1 MAKSNKKHIGK
12 ALLNVK
18 KRKGSVLFLVV
29 AIMSVMVIL
38 ASALYYSLS
47 TARRQVEVKYESQ
60 QAYQSAL
67 ALNDLVVNFINIKND
82 DAFVQAII
90 DLNQNESLVTKSD
103 DGSGFSELAGGLGN
117 YKVTVN
123 KVKGDAKDEI
133 HVLEIEVS
141 IDVNGENSTISTIGE
156 FKVKSKPYN
165 FDRFFT
171 STGYAP
177 NDVIFKNMKNTGE
190 TIYLDNEYTQFGGV
204 GANDPTTQ
212 QAEIISAGT
221 IRFESPV
228 MVQDTEL
235 TIGNNCYI
243 FGQNGFSF
251 PIARIGGNVMA
262 LSTGGSVGGGPMYIL
277 GDLYTSRQSIGTV
290 AYVNGDM
297 YYANG
302 NEPSHMIYVNGDL
315 FLEKDCMPN
324 AGKFVVGGN
333 IYCYGDDTKAKSY
346 ASMCKG
352 NVYNLKSGKIVATG
366 GIAAVDGAEEA
377 IPSGALSTLVD
388 TYMKFDLGSSDS
400 CNSDEQI
407 RDGLDYIETHC
418 GTTNGSWAN
427 VWPSLNGTCEDI
439 ATVKQRINEKIGNPE
454 YINWD
459 LEAKFYTTGFINGMP
474 ARVPAVDSSKQ
485 LNLQLENDKGT
496 VIKAAT
502 ANDYYIL
509 KSITGGSNRS
519 TVIFDT
525 FMGDYNDPTQVADK
539 SKYAN
544 IYVYLEPNC
553 YVEDGAV
560 MTNETNDDAP
570 DQTYDC
576 FSWDTT
582 GNGVKF
588 ILTRGM
594 GSVIFIVPE
603 GVKYIQP
610 SDGYLGHMAM
620 LEKTANLTIPVT
632 NNNGVMSYGSF
643 PLDRMTAGST
653 AKNIKA
659 HLTTNT
665 MGTTN
670 VLSQNVV
677 DQYNDPYDPARAFY
691 IHNNVFLATVSKNAT
706 MDFSGGQNL
715 YSGFVY
721 APYMTYNSEGV
732 YSPAESGMIG
742 GMIVSDFIQSAQND
756 NYVCMIPY
764 DYYNRYVN
772 TADSPEDQEETR
784 TRFMEKLMA
793 ESGCTQILTSS
804 TTRTWRK
811 FGYN

>member
-12 ALLNVK
+12 TLLNVK
-18 KRKGSVLFLVV
+18 KSKGSVLFLVV

-123 KVKGDAKDEI
+123 KVKGEPKDEI

-190 TIYLDNEYTQFGGV
+190 TIYLDNEYTQFGGSD
-204 GANDPTTQ
+204 ANDVTTA
-212 QAEIISAGT
+212 QAELISAGT
-221 IRFESPV
+221 VRFESPS

-243 FGQNGFSF
+243 YGQNGFTF
-251 PIARIGGNVMA
+251 PIARIGGTVMA
-262 LSTGGSVGGGPMYIL
+262 LSSGGSIGGGPMYVL

-297 YYANG
+297 YYANS

-315 FLEKDCMPN
+315 FFAKDCMPN
-324 AGKFVVGGN
+324 SGKFAVGGN
-333 IYCYGDDTKAKSY
+333 IYCYGDDDKAKTY

-352 NVYNLKSGKIVATG
+352 RVYNLNTGNIVSE
-366 GIAAVDGAEEA
+366 DGTTEA
-377 IPSGALSTLVD
+377 IPGGALNALVID
-388 TYMKFDLGSSDS
+388 TYMKFDLNTSAT
-400 CNSDEQI
+400 CNTDEQV

-459 LEAKFYTTGFINGMP
+459 LEAKFYTMGFINGMP

-485 LNLQLENDKGT
+485 LNLQLVNEKGT
-496 VIKAAT
+496 VVKATT

-509 KSITGGSNRS
+509 KSVTGGDSRS
-519 TVIFDT
+519 SIIFDT
-525 FMGDYNDPTQVADK
+525 FMGDYNDPAQVADK

-553 YVEDGAV
+553 YVEDGV
-560 MTNETNDDAP
+560 VKTNETNGDDP
-570 DQTYDC
+570 DKTYDC

-582 GNGVKF
+582 GYGVKF

-594 GSVIFIVPE
+594 GSVIFIVPD
-603 GVKYIQP
+603 GVRYVQP
-610 SDGYLGHMAM
+610 ENGYLGHMAM
-620 LEKTANLTIPVT
+620 LEKMANLTIPVT
-632 NNNGVMSYGSF
+632 NNNGVMSYGFF
-643 PLDRMTAGST
+643 PQQQMPTGVEINIRNILTAN
-653 AKNIKA
+653 A
-659 HLTTNT
+659 
-665 MGTTN
+665 MGTTH
-670 VLSQNVV
+670 LLPETVV
-677 DQYNDPYDPARAFY
+677 NEYNDPNDPARAFY
-691 IHNNVFLATVSKNAT
+691 IHNNVFLATISKNAI
-706 MDFSGGQNL
+706 MDFSGGQNM
-715 YSGFVY
+715 YSGFIY

-732 YSPAESGMIG
+732 FAPAQSGMIG

-764 DYYNRYVN
+764 DYYDRYVN
-772 TADSPEDQEETR
+772 NTDSPEDQEETR